1 MKFRYLILACLAC
14 LLLSS
19 CNKAYDGSDELVYIW
34 FEVSGKVVDMG
45 GMPVAGITVMAESA
59 EPVTTDASGLFVV
72 QGGGRPAETA
82 VVHFVDRDNAGKK
95 YVSKSVTVDLVKY
108 KDGQGWNK
116 GYYRNKEAVTVTL
129 TEDAVITPPTS
140 DVGTGQEELR

>member
-1 MKFRYLILACLAC
+1 MKFRYLIYACLAC

-19 CNKAYDGSDELVYIW
+19 CNKAYEGSDELAYIW

-59 EPVTTDASGLFVV
+59 ESVTTDASGLFVV

-82 VVHFVDRDNAGKK
+82 VVQFVDRDNAGKK

-108 KDGQGWNK
+108 KDGHGWNK

-140 DVGTGQEELR
+140 DVGTGREE

>member
-19 CNKAYDGSDELVYIW
+19 CNKAYDGSDELAYIW

-82 VVHFVDRDNAGKK
+82 VVQFVDRDNAGKK